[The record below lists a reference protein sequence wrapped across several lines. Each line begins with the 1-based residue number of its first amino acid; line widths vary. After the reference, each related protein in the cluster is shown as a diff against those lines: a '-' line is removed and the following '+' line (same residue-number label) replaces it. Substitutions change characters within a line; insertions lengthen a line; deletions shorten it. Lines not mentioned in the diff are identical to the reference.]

1 MQNTQR
7 IYLSEYDA
15 DQLRT
20 LISTLDKRNLAD
32 RTYAMSLENEVN
44 RAEIL
49 PASDIPDEIV
59 RMNSRIQLTDMET
72 GDVLVFQIV
81 YPLDADF
88 DDGKISVLS
97 PIGTALLGYRVEDV
111 IMWDVPGGTRRL
123 KIDKMLHQPEAVGGF
138 FQ

>member
-1 MQNTQR
+1 MQNTQT

-49 PASDIPDEIV
+49 PSSDIPDEIV

-97 PIGTALLGYRVEDV
+97 PIGTALLGCRVKDV
-111 IMWDVPGGTRRL
+111 ILWDVPKGTRKL
-123 KIDKMLHQPEAVGGF
+123 KIDKMLYQPEAVGDF

>member
-49 PASDIPDEIV
+49 PSSDIPDEIV
-59 RMNSRIQLTDMET
+59 RMSS
-72 GDVLVFQIV
+72 
-81 YPLDADF
+81 
-88 DDGKISVLS
+88 SV
-97 PIGTALLGYRVEDV
+97 
-111 IMWDVPGGTRRL
+111 
-123 KIDKMLHQPEAVGGF
+123 
-138 FQ
+138 

>member
-1 MQNTQR
+1 MQNTQT

-97 PIGTALLGYRVEDV
+97 PIGTALLGCRVKDV
-111 IMWDVPGGTRRL
+111 ILWDVPKGTRKL
-123 KIDKMLHQPEAVGGF
+123 KIDKMLYQPEAVGDF

>member
-49 PASDIPDEIV
+49 PSSDIPDEIV
-59 RMNSRIQLTDMET
+59 RMNSRVQLTDLDT
-72 GDVLVFQIV
+72 GNVLELQVV
-81 YPLDADF
+81 YPSDADF